1 MRAKPELEAFVGKC
15 CSPREEPR
23 QRLLQWEM
31 IPHTEW
37 DGASHRLTVRQMG
50 IALGGGF
57 EYVGGG
63 AWRPHQT
70 QAQPPTP
77 KANNRRTRTPATEA
91 AVLVVRL
98 TAHSVAKQAAD
109 D

>member
-1 MRAKPELEAFVGKC
+1 MHSVTSVRAAAA
-15 CSPREEPR
+15 S
-23 QRLLQWEM
+23 
-31 IPHTEW
+31 TEW
-37 DGASHRLTVRQMG
+37 LFAPFLRMRRRWSASHRLTVRQLG